1 MKRIITILVVLV
13 VVLLALS
20 WWQRQSA
27 VHQDIDLVIH
37 SPQGMQG
44 VQYQQLQALPQVQ
57 VSTNRGNTLSLVRLQ
72 DVFDALKIS
81 TQAIG
86 SVEFRSEDGG
96 TLLVDASEMAALY
109 LQLNHSDKATYLRL
123 VIPSDDFPQ
132 RWIKYITA
140 ITLSQ

>member
-37 SPQGMQG
+37 TPQGMHG
-44 VQYQQLQALPQVQ
+44 VQYQQVQALPQTQ
-57 VSTNRGNTLSLVRLQ
+57 VPTNRGNTLALVRLQ
-72 DVFDALKIS
+72 DVFDVLKIS
-81 TQAIG
+81 TQAIV

-109 LQLNHSDKATYLRL
+109 LQLNKSEEATYLRL

-132 RWIKYITA
+132 RWMKYITA